1 MLKLHRTYLICAA
14 LGLALMPFPYAAL
27 GISKTIAEWRWFDI
41 LCEGGTAAMALTWLL
56 IMLSSRP
63 GGVVTR
69 LFALG
74 LTGIMLGSWAD
85 CMDEFWRVPKTSLW
99 DNWLEGLLPAGMA
112 LLTAGMVY
120 WRHEQFSLN
129 EHLQKRERLFREHRA
144 FDRLTQLAGA
154 DYLRSQI
161 RAEYA
166 RSPGQACALVL
177 LDIDGFHRI
186 NREHGQREGDRV
198 LQAVGHMLLLN
209 LRNDDLLCRYAGD
222 RFALLLPATDAAQA
236 DALARHLCAM
246 VEAMRH
252 HGANGPVPVRLRHAC
267 TLLEG
272 APEALLAE
280 LAQAVDLASA
290 AAAGA
295 PPGGASAPLA
305 GRGGKLPGAAGP
317 AAAVVSA

>member
-1 MLKLHRTYLICAA
+1 MLKLHRPYLLCAA
-14 LGLALMPFPYAAL
+14 LGLALMPLPYAVL
-27 GISKTIAEWRWFDI
+27 GAAKAVADWRWLDI
-41 LCEGGTAAMALTWLL
+41 LCEGGTAAMALAWLL

-63 GGVVTR
+63 GGLVTR

-85 CMDEFWRVPKTSLW
+85 CMDEFWRVPKTDVW
-99 DNWLEGLLPAGMA
+99 DNWLEGMMPAGMA

-161 RAEYA
+161 RLEYA
-166 RSPGQACALVL
+166 NRPGQPCALVL

-222 RFALLLPATDAAQA
+222 RYALLLPATDAAQA

-246 VEAMRH
+246 VETMRH
-252 HGANGPVPVRLRHAC
+252 HAAAGPVSIRLRHAC

-272 APEALLAE
+272 DPDALLAE
-280 LAQAVDLASA
+280 LAQAVDLA
-290 AAAGA
+290 
-295 PPGGASAPLA
+295 PAPLA
-305 GRGGKLPGAAGP
+305 ASPVM
-317 AAAVVSA
+317 AVRA